1 MIYVQHCKHQ
11 QYGLSLYIEKC
22 KITAL
27 EKATVENIPETREF
41 TFTPLSDLTLLGA
54 PVTTGAAL
62 DKILK
67 AKTDD
72 LAKAFKDFLI
82 YMLMML

>member
-1 MIYVQHCKHQ
+1 M
-11 QYGLSLYIEKC
+11 
-22 KITAL
+22 
-27 EKATVENIPETREF
+27 EF
-41 TFTPLSDLTLLGA
+41 TFKPLSDLTLLGA

-72 LAKAFKDFLI
+72 LTKAIKDFLI
-82 YMLMML
+82 YMLMMLWRLFVTA